1 MGAAAKWRNFTL
13 QEIEQYVYE
22 SNSYASLAEKLG
34 YNSSYGSYL
43 KSMKAMIDE
52 LGLDISH
59 FTGQGWNKN
68 NFDYERFRNGVVI
81 KSSQAINALIF
92 LRGRCCEQC
101 GETKWLDVP
110 IPLEVH
116 HVDGDPLNNE
126 IDNLKLL
133 CPNCHAC
140 TDNYRGKNINK
151 CTRKISD
158 DEFAK
163 YLQDNINIRQ
173 ALKAMGLSA
182 KGGNYQR
189 ARDIIFKYNIE
200 HLMQE
205 HQEGK
210 PLE

>member
-13 QEIEQYVYE
+13 QEIERYVHE

-126 IDNLKLL
+126 MDNLKLL

-140 TDNYRGKNINK
+140 TDNYRGKNTNK
-151 CTRKISD
+151 VTRKIYD
-158 DEFAK
+158 DEFTK
-163 YLQDNINIRQ
+163 YLQDNVNIRQ

>member
-13 QEIEQYVYE
+13 QEIEQYVHE

-182 KGGNYQR
+182 KGDNYQR

>member
-13 QEIEQYVYE
+13 QEIEQYVHE

-151 CTRKISD
+151 VTRKISD

>member
-1 MGAAAKWRNFTL
+1 MGTIAKWRNFTL
-13 QEIEQYVYE
+13 QEIEQYVQE

-34 YNSSYGSYL
+34 YNSSSGSYL
-43 KSMKAMIDE
+43 KTIKTMVDE
-52 LGLDISH
+52 LELDVSH
-59 FTGQGWNKN
+59 FTGQGWNKDN
-68 NFDYERFRNGVVI
+68 YNYERFRKGVTI
-81 KSSQAINALIF
+81 KSSYAIKSLVF
-92 LRGRCCEQC
+92 LRGHRCEQC
-101 GETKWLDVP
+101 GETKWLGDS

-126 IDNLKLL
+126 MDNLKLL

-151 CTRKISD
+151 GTRKISD

-163 YLQDNINIRQ
+163 YVRDNINIRQ

>member
-13 QEIEQYVYE
+13 QEIEQYVHE

-92 LRGRCCEQC
+92 LRVRCCEQC

>member
-13 QEIEQYVYE
+13 QEIERYVHE

-34 YNSSYGSYL
+34 YNSSYGNYL

-81 KSSQAINALIF
+81 KSSQAINTLIF

-126 IDNLKLL
+126 MDNLKLL

-151 CTRKISD
+151 VTRKISD

-163 YLQDNINIRQ
+163 YLQDNVNIRQ

>member
-13 QEIEQYVYE
+13 QEIEQCVRE

-34 YNSSYGSYL
+34 YNSSNGSYL
-43 KSMKAMIDE
+43 KSMKTMIDE

-59 FTGQGWNKN
+59 FTGQEWNKN

-81 KSSQAINALIF
+81 KSSQAINALVF
-92 LRGRCCEQC
+92 LRGHCCEQC
-101 GETKWLDVP
+101 GETKWLGAP

-116 HVDGDPLNNE
+116 HIDGDTLNNE

-151 CTRKISD
+151 GTRKISD

>member
-13 QEIEQYVYE
+13 QEIEQYVHE

-163 YLQDNINIRQ
+163 YLQDNVNIRQ

-182 KGGNYQR
+182 KGDNYQR

>member
-13 QEIEQYVYE
+13 QEIEQYVHE

>member
-13 QEIEQYVYE
+13 QEIERYVHE

-126 IDNLKLL
+126 MDNLKLL

-151 CTRKISD
+151 VTRKISD

-163 YLQDNINIRQ
+163 YLQDNVNIRQ